1 MATPTHDLG
10 GASPIWALI
19 VLAIIV
25 GPFVWAIVYGLRH
38 RNSGAPK
45 DEGVADAQAM
55 TQIMKDI
62 NDMRTWRGSR
72 R

>member
-1 MATPTHDLG
+1 VASPPPDLG
-10 GASPIWALI
+10 GASPIWGLI
-19 VLAIIV
+19 VLAIV
-25 GPFVWAIVYGLRH
+25 MGPFVWAIVYGIRH

-45 DEGVADAQAM
+45 DESVLEAQAM
-55 TQIMKDI
+55 TQIMKDM

>member
-1 MATPTHDLG
+1 VATPAPELG
-10 GASPIWALI
+10 SASPIWTLI
-19 VLAIIV
+19 GLAIIV
-25 GPFVWAIVYGLRH
+25 GPFAWAVVYGLRH

-45 DEGVADAQAM
+45 DEGVREAQAM
-55 TQIMKDI
+55 TQVMKDI

>member
-1 MATPTHDLG
+1 MQS
-10 GASPIWALI
+10 SPLWGLL
-19 VLAIIV
+19 VSAIIF
-25 GPFVWAIVYGLRH
+25 GPFIWAIVYGIRH

-45 DEGVADAQAM
+45 DEGMLEAKSM
-55 TQIMKDI
+55 TRILKDN

>member
-1 MATPTHDLG
+1 MESSPLWAIALLAIVLG
-10 GASPIWALI
+10 PFIWAL
-19 VLAIIV
+19 
-25 GPFVWAIVYGLRH
+25 VYGIRH
-38 RNSGAPK
+38 RDSGAPK
-45 DEGVADAQAM
+45 DEGVLEAQAM